1 MFTCSL
7 TQAGSTSVLDLQ
19 GTADVE
25 QAEEVR
31 TAMLQALTQSGRL
44 EIRFAQGAQIGLPIM
59 QLVCAAHRMARRMGR
74 TVELSGPS
82 CQRIGDAVA
91 LAGFCGNP
99 AGDAAAMTDCVWN
112 RRPS

>member
-1 MFTCSL
+1 MFSCSL
-7 TQAGSTSVLDLQ
+7 TQDGSTSVLDLQ

-31 TAMLQALTQSGRL
+31 AAMLQALTQSGRL

-59 QLVCAAHRMARRMGR
+59 QLVCAAHRMARRLGR
-74 TVELSGPS
+74 TIELSGPS
-82 CQRIGDAVA
+82 CHRVSDAVA

-99 AGDAAAMTDCVWN
+99 VGNATAMTDCVWH
-112 RRPS
+112 RRAS